1 MDVMKQKYY
10 LIDTENVGDRW
21 IDFIGKLK
29 EEEILVVFYTKN
41 HSKLLEETYLKQR
54 YNRQICWVECV
65 AGTNALDYQLEGV
78 LSYLIATNED
88 AVYSIYSNDHDYK
101 DAIDFWRQRDVEID
115 RIGYASNR
123 SPAVLSAS
131 KNRVSY
137 LPDTD
142 DMTEQQLLIE
152 IAKAMPTSNLNGW
165 YHALVTLMG
174 QETGKRYYEQIKGD
188 EDKKAVLSGY
198 LLEDAGDRKL
208 HLIRLLFQQNHLQVS
223 RAEEAYKIINVHNR
237 KNLKAIKADFDKHFG
252 NKTGEQAKY
261 YKVLKPLVAILKGK

>member
-1 MDVMKQKYY
+1 MEIMKQKYY

-21 IDFIGKLK
+21 IDFIDRLK

-65 AGTNALDYQLEGV
+65 AGTNALDYQLVGV

-101 DAIDFWRQRDVEID
+101 EAIDFWRQRDVEID

-123 SPAVLSAS
+123 NPAVLSTS
-131 KNRVSY
+131 ENKVSY

-142 DMTEQQLLIE
+142 EMTEQQLLIE
-152 IAKAMPTSNLNGW
+152 IAKAMPTSNMNGW
-165 YHALVTLMG
+165 YHSLVILMG
-174 QETGKRYYEQIKGD
+174 QERGKHYYDRIK
-188 EDKKAVLSGY
+188 EDDQKKAVLSGY
-198 LLEDAGDRKL
+198 LLEETGDRKL
-208 HLIRLLFQQNHLQVS
+208 HLIRLLYQQNHLEVS
-223 RAEEAYKIINVHNR
+223 RAEEAYKILKVHNR
-237 KNLKAIKADFDKHFG
+237 KNVKAIKADFDKCFG
-252 NKTGEQAKY
+252 NKTGEQARY
-261 YKVLKPLVAILKGK
+261 YKVLKPLVAILKEK